1 MAEGGKIRGL
11 LTLEDP
17 VREVACGSPAAGD
30 ADFQWKTWRVTMEGR
45 EGANVHADPPH

>member
-1 MAEGGKIRGL
+1 VAEGGQIHEM

-17 VREVACGSPAAGD
+17 VREVACGSPAGD
-30 ADFQWKTWRVTMEGR
+30 ADLRWKTWRVTMEGR